1 MGTYAKYPLMLNK
14 ELNYNNK
21 VAMLKVLA
29 RAKETF
35 ERPKM
40 MHFIFSFSTQDF
52 ETDGFC
58 QRFKECFSSEIRVLN
73 KGRKNTNGS
82 LRLENKLEMERCK
95 ITGIKFKRKNLLKN
109 RDIPNIEII
118 YSIEAKILAPKR
130 KLALRKNHK
139 VDAVYYH
146 VHFMLI
152 CDVKKANHY
161 SYTEIKICTNNALT
175 RIKGVQDLN
184 DVNAR
189 YGFLKLRDKRST
201 IKVGDEFKSLY
212 WHDLHS
218 EYEDAIIRAS
228 YLTKVEQKE
237 LLPEKFFNNSFGHT
251 RASRSKK
258 EPVT

>member
-1 MGTYAKYPLMLNK
+1 MSSYIKYPLMLNK
-14 ELNYNNK
+14 VLNYNNK

-40 MHFIFSFSTQDF
+40 MHFIFSFDLQDF
-52 ETDGFC
+52 ETDGLC
-58 QRFKECFSSEIRVLN
+58 QRFKECFSSEIRALN
-73 KGRKNTNGS
+73 KGRKKTNAS
-82 LRLENKLEMERCK
+82 LRLENKLEMEHCR
-95 ITGIKFKRKNLLKN
+95 ITGDEFKRKGLLKI
-109 RDIPNIEII
+109 RGIPNVEII
-118 YSIEAKILAPKR
+118 YSVEAKIPTTKR
-130 KLALRKNHK
+130 KFALTKNTK
-139 VDAVYYH
+139 VEPVYYH

-152 CDVKKANHY
+152 CDVKKANEY
-161 SYTEIKICTNNALT
+161 SHTEIKICTNNALT

-184 DVNAR
+184 DVNDR

-201 IKVGDEFKSLY
+201 IKVGGEFKSLY

-251 RASRSKK
+251 RAPRSKK
-258 EPVT
+258 